1 MLVPLDW
8 RLLSLGRGGREAWR
22 IRSCSL
28 SDEAVDEMA
37 ESGFDGW
44 GASAAGG
51 CESGSAME
59 GIGLV
64 SEEGEWDIVAAA
76 MLCGVRCV
84 FPSNVVYEAGFWVG
98 SKPAVTRPCR
108 SKW

>member
-1 MLVPLDW
+1 MW
-8 RLLSLGRGGREAWR
+8 
-22 IRSCSL
+22 SCSL
-28 SDEAVDEMA
+28 SDEAVDEMV

-51 CESGSAME
+51 CEGGSAME
-59 GIGLV
+59 GIGIV
-64 SEEGEWDIVAAA
+64 SEEEDWDIVAAA

-84 FPSNVVYEAGFWVG
+84 FPFNTVYKAGLWFL

-108 SKW
+108 GEW